1 MLQRTTQ
8 SLDLEFHRIGL
19 ARLQR
24 AVKKSR
30 VPAMKH
36 NRLGSVFGL
45 TVFRS
50 ALVAAVL
57 GSAALGSTLLC
68 SKPAQAFPGIF
79 AGPTKNGGA
88 DAPRYNHSTQ
98 VVVFKKDGVTAVTV
112 MVDYQGPLD
121 KFVWLLPVPS
131 DVKLNEVRTLRR
143 DIVDHVDQVSAPRFA
158 EFWEMDPCE
167 PGPAEQDWERNL
179 KVEGGGFLGDPMLA
193 EAAAS
198 KKVPKEL
205 LVVIDPEFRDSLYK
219 MSMIPA
225 GADVAAALKKQG
237 YQLSEAAAKEAARYP
252 TQQFLV
258 VEVDAKQIEIS
269 GMDRAIL
276 SPIRFST
283 RENVNIAATVGRSNI
298 KDKQELL
305 LYVLDPTQRYEVA
318 NYPNVFPPTN
328 VLLDFKAKERMG
340 ELYSGLHDVMLSKNP
355 GSFLV
360 EYAWTTKGC
369 GQPCATSPLYL
380 AELLGLGGDA
390 VEANVPD
397 KERNPEPPPMTD
409 EEKEAYKKLKPK
421 EKKELDAQRKEVA
434 RRKALIAR
442 NEAFVLTRLHYRYG
456 AADLP
461 KDIELRPAGNV
472 EGGIDLPKGAKG
484 EASIE
489 VTPTDKPNR
498 LQTRFNNLHVS
509 PSEVKCEKRER
520 NRWGKAPRTYR
531 GLRKIWQAQDLATR
545 NRTLFKLPEIIQ
557 TPLPKLGIK
566 PVAAPGEATKA
577 NAAPAASAQLGNAE
591 APAEKKGGCTMTSHA
606 PQGGTGGLAALGIAL
621 LLWVRRK
628 KP

>member
-1 MLQRTTQ
+1 
-8 SLDLEFHRIGL
+8 
-19 ARLQR
+19 
-24 AVKKSR
+24 
-30 VPAMKH
+30 MKH
-36 NRLGSVFGL
+36 NRLA
-45 TVFRS
+45 R
-50 ALVAAVL
+50 VL
-57 GSAALGSTLLC
+57 GSAFMTAALGAAALGTTLAW
-68 SKPAQAFPGIF
+68 SQPAAAFPGIF
-79 AGPTKNGGA
+79 AGKT

-98 VVVFKKDGVTAVTV
+98 VVVFKKDGVTGVTV

-121 KFVWLLPVPS
+121 KFVWLLPVPA
-131 DVKLNEVRTLRR
+131 DVKLGEVRTLRR

-167 PGPAEQDWERNL
+167 PGPPEQDWERNL

-219 MSMIPA
+219 LSMIPA
-225 GADVAAALKKQG
+225 GADVAAAIKKQG
-237 YQLSEAAAKEAARYP
+237 YQLGDAAAKEAARYP

-276 SPIRFST
+276 SPIRFTT
-283 RENVNIAATVGRSNI
+283 RENVNIASTVGRSNL

-305 LYVLDPTQRYEVA
+305 IYVLDPTQRYEVA

-340 ELYSGLHDVMLSKNP
+340 EFYGGLHDAVLAKNP

-390 VEANVPD
+390 VEAAIPD
-397 KERNPEPPPMTD
+397 KDKNPEPEPMTE

-456 AADLP
+456 AADMP
-461 KDIELRPAGNV
+461 KDIELKPAGNV
-472 EGGIDLPKGAKG
+472 EGGIDLPKGPKG

-489 VTPTDKPNR
+489 VKPTDKPNR

-545 NRTLFKLPEIIQ
+545 NRTLFKLEDIIQ
-557 TPLPKLGIK
+557 TPLPALGIK
-566 PVAAPGEATKA
+566 PTSLFVPPTEGPAPVASAAAPSKA
-577 NAAPAASAQLGNAE
+577 E
-591 APAEKKGGCTMTSHA
+591 EKKGGCGIAGPGIAGRGIAGPAH
-606 PQGGTGGLAALGIAL
+606 GGLAAYLVAVYAL
-621 LLWVRRK
+621 AIGWRRRRTIND
-628 KP
+628 

>member
-1 MLQRTTQ
+1 MR
-8 SLDLEFHRIGL
+8 
-19 ARLQR
+19 
-24 AVKKSR
+24 
-30 VPAMKH
+30 H
-36 NRLGSVFGL
+36 NRIATFL
-45 TVFRS
+45 RS
-50 ALVAAVL
+50 ALL
-57 GSAALGSTLLC
+57 TAALGSTLVW
-68 SKPAQAFPGIF
+68 SQQAQAFPGIF
-79 AGPTKNGGA
+79 VGKTP
-88 DAPRYNHSTQ
+88 APRYNHSTQ
-98 VVVFKKDGVTAVTV
+98 VVVFKKDGVTGVTV

-121 KFVWLLPVPS
+121 KFVWLLPVPA
-131 DVKLNEVRTLRR
+131 DVKLDEVRTLRR

-167 PGPAEQDWERNL
+167 PGPPEQDWERNL
-179 KVEGGGFLGDPMLA
+179 KVEGMGFLGDEMLA
-193 EAAAS
+193 QAAAS

-219 MSMIPA
+219 LSMIPA
-225 GADVAAALKKQG
+225 GADVAAAVKKQG
-237 YQLSEAAAKEAARYP
+237 YQMSDAAAKEAARYP

-276 SPIRFST
+276 SPIRFTT

-305 LYVLDPTQRYEVA
+305 VYVLDPTQRYEVA
-318 NYPNVFPPTN
+318 NYPNLFPPTN
-328 VLLDFKAKERMG
+328 VLIDFKAKERMG
-340 ELYSGLHDVMLSKNP
+340 EFYAGLHDVVASKHP

-380 AELLGLGGDA
+380 AELLGLGADA
-390 VEANVPD
+390 VEAAVPD
-397 KERNPEPPPMTD
+397 KERNPEPEPMTD

-434 RRKALIAR
+434 RRKALMAR

-472 EGGIDLPKGAKG
+472 EGGVDLPKGPG
-484 EASIE
+484 GGSSIE
-489 VTPTDKPNR
+489 VTPTEKPSR
-498 LQTRFNNLHVS
+498 LQTRFNNLHPS

-520 NRWGKAPRTYR
+520 YRWGKAPRTYR

-545 NRTLFKLPEIIQ
+545 NRSLFKVEDIVQTALPA
-557 TPLPKLGIK
+557 LGIK
-566 PVAAPGEATKA
+566 PTTAFVAPSDAPAA
-577 NAAPAASAQLGNAE
+577 AASAAAPAKTE
-591 APAEKKGGCTMTSHA
+591 EKKGGCSVSKGVTKGPAGWLSGWLVA
-606 PQGGTGGLAALGIAL
+606 VYALAIGL
-621 LLWVRRK
+621 RRRR
-628 KP
+628 PT